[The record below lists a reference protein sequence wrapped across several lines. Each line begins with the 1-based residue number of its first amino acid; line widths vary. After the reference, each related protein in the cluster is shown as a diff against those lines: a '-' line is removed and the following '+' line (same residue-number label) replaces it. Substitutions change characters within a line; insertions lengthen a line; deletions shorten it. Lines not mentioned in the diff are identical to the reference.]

1 MVENGFIWWQAKTH
15 YAVRSLPNSTQS
27 KPLQELIIFANKNME
42 DIVDD
47 DEQLLPPNGRVKK
60 GFAGY
65 DSK

>member
-1 MVENGFIWWQAKTH
+1 MKKNEYMVLMKFLWKLTKMKSKN
-15 YAVRSLPNSTQS
+15 S